1 MRGNAGIIGPQQFQY
16 TTGASGNFS
25 LVDQYNLKLQGKWP
39 LTPAAGV
46 DTETNFVA
54 TLPQRAIIV
63 SSSGDYTGNWDVAEI
78 QTTFSGS
85 GRLYIAQKIT
95 TSPTYRNDIGVAAA
109 QILSPDKTT
118 LEDSWIFSGSSGLSN
133 WWTATGY
140 YSGNSSAGVT
150 FTPSSASGITYT
162 TLSSSSNSSRWS
174 YTSYTS
180 STYTGMAD
188 GINYG
193 SWNNSILTLGD
204 DAISQSGGSYYAYR
218 EASGSQQWSS
228 SVMRS
233 PSRTWT
239 AGEWIRVAYA
249 ITGPSGV
256 GLDYTDSLFIG
267 TY

>member
-16 TTGASGNFS
+16 TTGATGNFG
-25 LVDQYNLKLQGKWP
+25 LVDQYNQKLQGKWP
-39 LTPAAGV
+39 LPTPAGV
-46 DTETNFVA
+46 DTETNFVG

-78 QTTFSGS
+78 QTSFSGT

-109 QILSPDKTT
+109 QILSSDKTT
-118 LEDSWIFSGSSGLSN
+118 LEDSWIFSGTSGLSY
-133 WWTATGY
+133 WTTANGY
-140 YSGNSSAGVT
+140 WSGNSSAGVT
-150 FTPSSASGITYT
+150 FTPSSVGSASYIG
-162 TLSSSSNSSRWS
+162 LQSGGNNGRWT
-174 YTSYTS
+174 YTSYTG

-188 GINYG
+188 GINY
-193 SWNNSILTLGD
+193 SYWNTSILTLGN
-204 DAISQSGGSYYAYR
+204 DAISQSGGTNYAYR
-218 EASGSQQWSS
+218 EASGAQLWSS
-228 SVMRS
+228 TVMRS

-267 TY
+267 TK